1 MNTYDYIIIGAGA
14 AGLQLAE
21 ALGKD
26 PFFKQKSILL
36 LDKDAKQTNDRTWCF
51 WEKGQGDFDEILF
64 KEWKSIFFAGKK
76 LSKEYHIAPYT
87 YKMIKG
93 VDFYA
98 RYLKKISVY
107 KNLNF
112 LQEEVISVEEKEH
125 FQVVKTTNNTY
136 SASKVFNSIYDF
148 KEPLKQQKYPVLQQH
163 FIGWFVK
170 TDKSVFNENTAT
182 FMDFSIPQ
190 KGNTRFMYV
199 LPFSSTEGLVEYT
212 LFSKSLLEKREY
224 EEAIKTYLSDNLG
237 VENYQITETE
247 KGSIPMTSYN
257 FAQKNTDNML
267 YIGTAGGWSKAS
279 TGYTFM
285 NTTKKVKKLVLH
297 LKANEPLTKFYKKDK
312 FWFYDLLLLDVISK
326 NNAKGGSI
334 FESLFKKRKPQLIFK
349 FLDEET
355 SYFEDFKFI
364 STPSPLP
371 FIKALL
377 GRIWNGF

>member
-76 LSKEYHIAPYT
+76 LNEEYHIAPYT

-98 RYLKKISVY
+98 RYLKKISGY

-297 LKANEPLTKFYKKDK
+297 LKANEPLNKFYKKDK